1 MAFIRKVKTAKG
13 ATAVQIA
20 FKEHGRIVRIEH
32 IGSAH
37 TEAELESLVA
47 LARQHLRGDQLS
59 LFAEPV
65 SPLKIILKR
74 SVSSVLLQVL
84 REQYRVLGF
93 DLLEDEI
100 FAYLCIARIVEPTS
114 KLDSL
119 RVLAELGVTRLDRNQ
134 MYRCLGQVITQ
145 NYRVTVTNQ

>member
-1 MAFIRKVKTAKG
+1 MAFIRKVRKAGG
-13 ATAVQIA
+13 AIAVQIA
-20 FKEHGRIVRIEH
+20 HKEHGRITRIEH

-37 TEAELESLVA
+37 SEAELGTLLA
-47 LARQHLRGDQLS
+47 LARQRLRGDQLS

-65 SPLKIILKR
+65 SPLKISLKQ
-74 SVSSVLLQVL
+74 SISSVLLQVL

-134 MYRCLGQVITQ
+134 F
-145 NYRVTVTNQ
+145 